1 MYKISALTPATL
13 SRLIPNDAKSTSSIA
28 VVTLALIRFL
38 LPFTSSIQ
46 QPDQPMPVISGTN
59 SIVDVGGVGL
69 SRFWGLRSHLQVASQ
84 VASANF
90 PETVSPSESQVPKPS
105 RELGPASLET
115 DSTAPVHLVFRRL
128 TECLWWE
135 LRPSSRLCSTG
146 PRSGSIPEL

>member
-1 MYKISALTPATL
+1 MTSAASSHPRPPACFCHLQRGVPIYVYKISALTPATL
-13 SRLIPNDAKSTSSIA
+13 SKLIPNDAKSTSSIA

-46 QPDQPMPVISGTN
+46 HQDQQMQVISGTN

-90 PETVSPSESQVPKPS
+90 PETVSSLSLTRIPKPS
-105 RELGPASLET
+105 RSSAQRATLAPFA
-115 DSTAPVHLVFRRL
+115 DSTFLF
-128 TECLWWE
+128 TD
-135 LRPSSRLCSTG
+135 
-146 PRSGSIPEL
+146 